1 MYIFKNKLN
10 CIVKNRRNTTQKR
23 FLIILPMMMIYSLFS
38 SSSHAFNYGSLKPL
52 VSGGYNSS
60 RTIDVQE
67 LFEKGSVSGSWNIGG
82 GSPVEVFAERCQER
96 RYNYFSTT
104 ASIDGARVL
113 SPEDKVVLRTEFI
126 EIVMTAELGT
136 NKKKIELPWNNYRG
150 EGSNGLIYGCLPM
163 RTKGVYAGRTGEYTI
178 RIIKKF
184 TQDDKMFN
192 KISVFF
198 YGSRDNN
205 NQGWVNIDTSDGSHY
220 YSIDFNF
227 TNWTSPYKCNLKL
240 NPQTV
245 DFSAISESQLIKGIA
260 AKTLTVET
268 ECSGGDFDPNG
279 PILDDLATNIRFQS
293 GDTVDG
299 DSDFRTKNP
308 TTNKVNDNL
317 VFRINDRHTN
327 QPVKNNHRID
337 IELTKDNSNNP
348 ISSFARQF
356 DVYPYWKG
364 GTNRDIPLGHFETS
378 GVVIFELE

>member
-1 MYIFKNKLN
+1 MYCLENDSTLKTLN
-10 CIVKNRRNTTQKR
+10 FCYSKAWLLFVVLFTM
-23 FLIILPMMMIYSLFS
+23 LIYPLFS
-38 SSSHAFNYGSLKPL
+38 SPAYSYSYGSLAPRGNYYDNKD
-52 VSGGYNSS
+52 
-60 RTIDVQE
+60 IDVQE
-67 LFEKGSVSGSWNIGG
+67 LFKNKSIYGKWDVGG
-82 GSPVEVFAERCQER
+82 TGIPVEVFGERCRDR
-96 RYNYFSTT
+96 RLNFFSTI
-104 ASIDGARVL
+104 AAIDGTRT
-113 SPEDKVVLRTEFI
+113 PNPGGNIVVETNFI
-126 EIVMTAELGT
+126 RITMRAELG
-136 NKKKIELPWNNYRG
+136 KRKILTDLPWFNT
-150 EGSNGLIYGCLPM
+150 EGLDSDAVGYGCTSM
-163 RTKGVYAGRTGEYTI
+163 KTIGIFAGKKGDYRIEMIKPFTQNDKIFDRITVYFYGARDNDNNRWKDVYTGE
-178 RIIKKF
+178 
-184 TQDDKMFN
+184 
-192 KISVFF
+192 
-198 YGSRDNN
+198 
-205 NQGWVNIDTSDGSHY
+205 GSHY
-220 YSIDFNF
+220 YYSNFNF
-227 TNWTSPYKCNLKL
+227 KNWTSPYKCNLKL

-337 IELTKDNSNNP
+337 IELTKDNPNNP